1 MNRKFN
7 TRQTDDIV
15 NLTQYLL
22 IFSQRKKNR
31 THSCLHHV
39 KNPIGQWIILKVHC
53 QVVAKFIRMTN
64 GQFGVQFWHLPTF
77 PLFRPLT
84 WRFAIN
90 SKTTIYIINHSVCT
104 LFQTRKKNTIWNLF
118 WRARNSSVHH
128 KMHAHIPPS
137 LVFTIQTF
145 ESCKQL
151 SQQIEAKQHNRF
163 EQINKMSRE
172 INFTCVSDL
181 HTEKLR
187 LIVGKLRLIYMIV
200 FVLTCKKKKYFGILR
215 ISTFFHFVDRIT
227 KQFFAH
233 FYLD

>member
-31 THSCLHHV
+31 THSCLHNG
-39 KNPIGQWIILKVHC
+39 KKPIGQWIILKVHC

-77 PLFRPLT
+77 PLLRPVT
-84 WRFAIN
+84 WRFTIN
-90 SKTTIYIINHSVCT
+90 LNRETTISITSSTYNHSVYT
-104 LFQTRKKNTIWNLF
+104 LFQTRKKKHRFETCF
-118 WRARNSSVHH
+118 EERAILPSII
-128 KMHAHIPPS
+128 KCMHAFPHHS
-137 LVFTIQTF
+137 LVLTIQTF

-151 SQQIEAKQHNRF
+151 SQQIETKQHNCF

-187 LIVGKLRLIYMIV
+187 LIVGKLHLKCRL
-200 FVLTCKKKKYFGILR
+200 C
-215 ISTFFHFVDRIT
+215 
-227 KQFFAH
+227 
-233 FYLD
+233 